1 MTLFDF
7 CELKTTMRIPRIY
20 LDQEITSGH
29 EAPLDER
36 SAHYLAN
43 VLRMKKG
50 SELILFNGSGM
61 EYSATVLTLDRK
73 KGAVLVNSQTDPG
86 SESALFTHLGI
97 GLSRGERMDYVV
109 QKSTE
114 LGVNVIQPLFTEFCE
129 VKLDSKRAAKKRE
142 HWTQVSISACEQSG
156 RVKLPE
162 IREPIPLKRWLES
175 TLDCQKKYLLDQAQA
190 SELDA
195 AYRPESVA
203 LLIGPEGGLSEN
215 EKALASGQGFTRLKL
230 GSRTLRTE
238 TAPVAALS
246 LFQHLWGN

>member
-1 MTLFDF
+1 MALFHF

-20 LDQEITSGH
+20 LNQDIASGQEAQLG
-29 EAPLDER
+29 ER
-36 SAHYLAN
+36 CAHYLAN

-50 SELILFNGSGM
+50 SQLILFNGSGM
-61 EYSATVLTLDRK
+61 EFTATVLTLTRK
-73 KGAVLVNSQTDPG
+73 DGTVLVNAHTDPG
-86 SESALFTHLGI
+86 SESGLFSHLGI

-162 IREPIPLKRWLES
+162 IREPIPLKAWLES
-175 TLDCQKKYLLDQAQA
+175 NVDCQKKYLLDQDQN
-190 SELDA
+190 SGLDTES
-195 AYRPESVA
+195 RPESVA

-215 EKALASGQGFTRLKL
+215 EKALAKGQGFTGLKL